1 MTSERLNRNWDQ
13 PTLFAVDS
21 LAKTSAP
28 LANRLASNKARGRV
42 SFTNSSE
49 SFAWFDPNTSSWKT
63 LQRSLIT
70 DWTLFSENWPRQGS
84 MRNGHVFRQVLWEP
98 AINVTDGGLLPTPTA
113 CIANDGETPSTWLD
127 RRERVKLTAKNGNG
141 MGMPLTIAAQML
153 PTPVARDYKGPG
165 RADQLPT
172 VLTPTG
178 MNMYL
183 NPSFVEEMMGFPVG
197 WTV

>member
-1 MTSERLNRNWDQ
+1 MM
-13 PTLFAVDS
+13 
-21 LAKTSAP
+21 
-28 LANRLASNKARGRV
+28 GR
-42 SFTNSSE
+42 SE
-49 SFAWFDPNTSSWKT
+49 SGVVRLQQALEVGSFAITAEVMPPRGGSVGVT
-63 LQRSLIT
+63 LAHAQALRGLV
-70 DWTLFSENWPRQGS
+70 
-84 MRNGHVFRQVLWEP
+84 H

-178 MNMYL
+178 MNM
-183 NPSFVEEMMGFPVG
+183 
-197 WTV
+197 